1 MADGKIVIETLLDS
15 KGIEQGLKELE
26 SNLKGLSGLSH
37 MFGKLSKASSSFGK
51 TFGALSSVMS
61 STVAVG
67 VAGVGA
73 LVVAFNKLYEASKQ
87 NFFDNFKNI
96 GSVLQP
102 VINLFK
108 NFTSEVIQTFASITD
123 LDFSFGSLIAG
134 AIEFE
139 SKMAQVSAIMNVTG
153 KGINQLT
160 DTARHWGAST
170 RYTATQVAEAFTYM
184 GMAGWSAQESIAGI
198 GDILNIATVG
208 ATDLGVA
215 SDIVTDGLTALGM
228 SANQAGNFCDY
239 MSATITSSNTNVEM
253 MGETLKYAG
262 SVAGTL
268 GISMKDLSVAIGLM
282 AGAGVKASNSGTA
295 LRTLMSNLSAPTETV
310 AGAMQKYGISLVTAS
325 DGSVDLDATLR
336 TLRGSLKSL
345 PLTEQ
350 AKACKDL
357 AGKTG
362 MTGLMAIVNATDAEY
377 DKLSESIG
385 NATET
390 VSYFNENCASTGVTG
405 EAATNKIRMLREA
418 YEGSEVAAAALNL
431 TTQDLALVV
440 QTLGSHTEVTADN
453 VGDLLNV
460 FSKMKAPTEDQAK
473 VMKKLGLTYHE
484 VNDAQFDYSKT
495 CATVDSSIIGLSQT
509 QKEQVKSQLNT
520 NMTMNDANKILKNY
534 GLEAQSATTGQ
545 IDLIANMKELR
556 EKLGGMSE
564 QARVA
569 ALEQLGLSS
578 SIDEVNTVC
587 NMSDEEFKLYCKN
600 LELAKGLTEKLAQAM
615 DKTTKGTLLQL
626 SSAIEDVAITAFLL
640 LKDTILKVTN
650 SLNEFFETWRDAD
663 YSFEGFKKGLDGLL
677 QSVKNMDLAGALG
690 EAITGMTTFITGDGL
705 SGILAIGS
713 EIITKICT
721 GIIQN
726 KAKLNEAISSAIHQ
740 ISSWVQANASQIGE
754 AGKTILYAIK
764 NGIEE
769 NKDSIQGALD
779 AVAGVMNAWING
791 SGEIK
796 AITGEFADVFVSSLV
811 SSIANGFKN
820 KVSELSSASWTVFSE
835 MFSWPFNKL
844 EEFLFPKAYACGKES
859 GSNLAKGT
867 VTGVDENGNYIYDSG
882 SNAGTLA
889 GQGVVEGAEEG
900 VAPLTTVMQLESA
913 TQALQQSATNM
924 YNGAKVSFQL
934 LAEVGKQSMTDM
946 YLGMQGS
953 MLAVEN
959 SIKASATNA
968 YLGASQSYSS
978 LRDSATNSM
987 ISLKNVVTTQS
998 NEARNAAMT
1007 AFVSLGNVI
1016 NTQVSQARNAVTAQ
1030 FISIK
1035 SVVST
1040 QSTEARNLA
1049 TAQFISLNKVIV
1061 TQFTE
1066 ARNNATTQMISM
1078 KKVAQTQA
1086 TEMRDLVTT
1095 QMISMHKVIVT
1106 QITESRNGFTT
1117 QMISMKKVASTQ
1129 ANEILSIFRHCA
1141 SQMNSI
1147 GVNIGAGLRN
1157 GLSSQRGSI
1166 IATAN
1171 SIANSVASTM
1181 RKALDIHSPS
1191 RVMKQIGVYTMEGYD
1206 LGMNAEYQQVK
1217 KNVDSNMNDI
1227 ANRMKATVSMETA
1240 KVSANLSGNVSRTS
1254 TKSND
1259 SDSGIVG
1266 ILESIK
1272 NSIDSI
1278 DPSLNIDGKEFA
1290 IAITPHVSRE
1300 LVRRRR

>member
-1 MADGKIVIETLLDS
+1 MADGKIIIETELDN
-15 KGIEQGLKELE
+15 KGIEKGLKDLE
-26 SNLKGLSGLSH
+26 SNLKGLSGLSS
-37 MFGKLSKASSSFGK
+37 MFGELSKASNLFGK
-51 TFGALSSVMS
+51 TFSALSSVMS

-67 VAGVGA
+67 VAGVGT
-73 LVVAFNKLYEASKQ
+73 LVVAFNKLYESSKQ

-102 VINLFK
+102 AINLFK
-108 NFTSEVIQTFASITD
+108 NFTSEIIQTFASMTD
-123 LDFSFGSLIAG
+123 LDLSFVSLIAG

-139 SKMAQVSAIMNVTG
+139 SRMAQVSAIMNVAG

-160 DTARHWGAST
+160 DTAREWGAST
-170 RYTATQVAEAFTYM
+170 RYTAAQVADAFMYM

-198 GDILNIATVG
+198 GAILNLATVG
-208 ATDLGVA
+208 ATELGLT

-282 AGAGVKASNSGTA
+282 AGAGVKASSAGTS
-295 LRTLMSNLSAPTETV
+295 LRTLMANLSAPTETV
-310 AGAMQKYGISLVTAS
+310 SGAMEEYGISLVTAA

-336 TLRGSLKSL
+336 TLRESLKSL

-362 MTGLMAIVNATDAEY
+362 MTGLMSIVNATDAEY

-390 VSYFNENCASTGVTG
+390 VSYFNENCAATGITG
-405 EAATNKIRMLREA
+405 KNAVDKIHMLRDA

-520 NMTMNDANKILKNY
+520 NMTMNEANKILKNY

-587 NMSDEEFKLYCKN
+587 NMSDEQFKLYCKN

-615 DKTTKGTLLQL
+615 DETTKGTLLQL

-640 LKDTILKVTN
+640 LKDSILKVTN
-650 SLNEFFETWRDAD
+650 SLNEFFETWRGAD
-663 YSFEGFKKGLDGLL
+663 YSFEGFKQGLDGLL
-677 QSVKNMDLAGALG
+677 QSVKSMDLAGALG
-690 EAITGMTTFITGDGL
+690 EAINGMVTFITGGGL
-705 SGILAIGS
+705 SRILSIGS
-713 EIITKICT
+713 EIINKICT

-726 KAKLNEAISSAIHQ
+726 KAKLNEGISSAIQQ
-740 ISSWVQANASQIGE
+740 ISSWVQANAPQIGK
-754 AGKTILYAIK
+754 AGKTILEAIK

-769 NKDSIQGALD
+769 NKDSIRGALD
-779 AVAGVMNAWING
+779 AVAGAMNSWISESN
-791 SGEIK
+791 SIK
-796 AITGEFADVFVSSLV
+796 ALTGNFADVFINSLIENITSKVTSKSAEIGSSFWSV
-811 SSIANGFKN
+811 FG
-820 KVSELSSASWTVFSE
+820 ETLSNPYNFLDTMSFGTLSTIFDGI
-835 MFSWPFNKL
+835 ND
-844 EEFLFPKAYACGKES
+844 FLFPKAYACGKES
-859 GSNLAKGT
+859 GSNIAKGT
-867 VTGVDENGNYIYDSG
+867 INGVDENGNYIYDSG
-882 SNAGTLA
+882 SNAGNQA
-889 GQGVVEGAEEG
+889 GQGVVDGAEEG
-900 VAPLTTVMQLESA
+900 VAPLTTVMQLQEA
-913 TQALQQSATNM
+913 TLALQQSATNM

-934 LAEVGKQSMTDM
+934 LADVGKQSMTDM
-946 YLGMQGS
+946 YLGCQTS
-953 MLAVEN
+953 LN
-959 SIKASATNA
+959 SLELSVKTSATNMYIGA
-968 YLGASQSYSS
+968 QQSFSQLSSTGKQACTDLYLGAQQSFNN
-978 LRDSATNSM
+978 LRNSATSSM
-987 ISLKNVVTTQS
+987 ISLKS
-998 NEARNAAMT
+998 
-1007 AFVSLGNVI
+1007 VI
-1016 NTQVSQARNAVTAQ
+1016 
-1030 FISIK
+1030 
-1035 SVVST
+1035 ST

-1078 KKVAQTQA
+1078 KKVAQTQS

-1106 QITESRNGFTT
+1106 QITEARNGFTS
-1117 QMISMKKVASTQ
+1117 QMISMKKVAQTQ
-1129 ANEILSIFRHCA
+1129 SSEILSIFRHCA

-1157 GLSSQRGSI
+1157 GLASQRGSI

-1171 SIANSVASTM
+1171 SIANSVTSTM

-1217 KNVDSNMNDI
+1217 KNVDSNMKDI

-1240 KVSANLSGNVSRTS
+1240 KVSSNLSGNVASTS

-1266 ILESIK
+1266 ILEAIK
-1272 NSIDSI
+1272 DSIDSI

-1300 LVRRRR
+1300 LVRRRK

>member
-1 MADGKIVIETLLDS
+1 
-15 KGIEQGLKELE
+15 
-26 SNLKGLSGLSH
+26 
-37 MFGKLSKASSSFGK
+37 
-51 TFGALSSVMS
+51 
-61 STVAVG
+61 
-67 VAGVGA
+67 
-73 LVVAFNKLYEASKQ
+73 
-87 NFFDNFKNI
+87 
-96 GSVLQP
+96 
-102 VINLFK
+102 
-108 NFTSEVIQTFASITD
+108 
-123 LDFSFGSLIAG
+123 
-134 AIEFE
+134 
-139 SKMAQVSAIMNVTG
+139 
-153 KGINQLT
+153 
-160 DTARHWGAST
+160 
-170 RYTATQVAEAFTYM
+170 
-184 GMAGWSAQESIAGI
+184 MAGWSAQESIAGI
-198 GDILNIATVG
+198 GAILNLATVG
-208 ATDLGVA
+208 ATDLGIA

-295 LRTLMSNLSAPTETV
+295 LRTLMSNLSAPTKTV
-310 AGAMQKYGISLVTAS
+310 ADAMQKYGISLITAS
-325 DGSVDLDATLR
+325 DGSVDLDGTLR
-336 TLRGSLKSL
+336 TLRESLKSL

-390 VSYFNENCASTGVTG
+390 VSYFNENCAATGITG
-405 EAATNKIRMLREA
+405 KDATNKIHMLREA
-418 YEGSEVAAAALNL
+418 YEGSEASAAALNL

-440 QTLGSHTEVTADN
+440 QTLGSHSDVTADN
-453 VGDLLNV
+453 VSDLLNV
-460 FSKMKAPTEDQAK
+460 FSKMKAPTEEQANI
-473 VMKKLGLTYHE
+473 MKKLGLTYHE
-484 VNDAQFDYSKT
+484 LKDTQFDYSKT
-495 CATVDSSIIGLSQT
+495 CAAVDSSIIGLSQT
-509 QKEQVKSQLNT
+509 QKEQIKSQLNT
-520 NMTMNDANKILKNY
+520 NMTMNEANKILKNY
-534 GLEAQSATTGQ
+534 GLEAQSASTGQ
-545 IDLIANMKELR
+545 IDLIANIKELR

-564 QARVA
+564 QARAA

-578 SIDEVNTVC
+578 SIDEVNAVC
-587 NMSDEEFKLYCKN
+587 NMSDAEFKLYCEN
-600 LELAKGLTEKLAQAM
+600 LELAKGLTDKLAQAM
-615 DKTTKGTLLQL
+615 DETTKN
-626 SSAIEDVAITAFLL
+626 SL
-640 LKDTILKVTN
+640 LKLASALTDVGLAAFGSFKKGIVDVSNTLTQ
-650 SLNEFFETWRDAD
+650 FFNTWRGAD
-663 YSFEGFKKGLDGLL
+663 FSYSFDNFKKGLDGLL

-690 EAITGMTTFITGDGL
+690 EAINGMTTFITGGGL
-705 SGILAIGS
+705 SRILAIGS
-713 EIITKICT
+713 EIITKICN

-726 KAKLNEAISSAIHQ
+726 KTKLNEGISSAIQQ
-740 ISSWVQANASQIGE
+740 ISAWVQANASKIGE
-754 AGKTILYAIK
+754 AGKTILDAIK

-779 AVAGVMNAWING
+779 AVAGVMNSWING

-796 AITGEFADVFVSSLV
+796 AIAGEFADVFVSSLV
-811 SSIANGFKN
+811 SSIGNGFKN

-882 SNAGTLA
+882 SNAGKQA

-946 YLGMQGS
+946 YLGCQTS
-953 MLAVEN
+953 LTTLELSVKTA
-959 SIKASATNA
+959 ATNM
-968 YLGASQSYSS
+968 YLGAQQSFSQLSS
-978 LRDSATNSM
+978 AGKQACTDLYLGAQQSFNNLRDSATNSM
-987 ISLKNVVTTQS
+987 LSLKNVVTTQS

-1066 ARNNATTQMISM
+1066 ARNNATTQMISL

-1106 QITESRNGFTT
+1106 QITEARNGFTT
-1117 QMISMKKVASTQ
+1117 QMMSMKKVAQTQ
-1129 ANEILSIFRHCA
+1129 SSEMLSIFRSCA
-1141 SQMNSI
+1141 SQMNAI
-1147 GVNIGAGLRN
+1147 GVNIGSGLRN

-1181 RKALDIHSPS
+1181 RRALDIHSPS
-1191 RVMKQIGVYTMEGYD
+1191 RVMKQIGVYTMEGYNV
-1206 LGMNAEYQQVK
+1206 GMNAEYQQVK
-1217 KNVDSNMNDI
+1217 KDVDSNMKDI
-1227 ANRMKATVSMETA
+1227 ANRMKATVSIETS
-1240 KVSANLSGNVSRTS
+1240 KVSANLSGNVASAS
-1254 TKSND
+1254 TKQNDND
-1259 SDSGIVG
+1259 SGVVG
-1266 ILESIK
+1266 ILEAIK

-1278 DPSLNIDGKEFA
+1278 DPRLIIDKKEFA
-1290 IAITPHVSRE
+1290 IAITPDVSKE
-1300 LVRRRR
+1300 LARRKW

>member
-1 MADGKIVIETLLDS
+1 MADGKIIIETELDN
-15 KGIEQGLKELE
+15 KGIEKGLKDLE
-26 SNLKGLSGLSH
+26 SNLKGLSGLSS
-37 MFGKLSKASSSFGK
+37 MFGELSKASNLFGK
-51 TFGALSSVMS
+51 TFSALSSVMS

-67 VAGVGA
+67 VAGVGT

-102 VINLFK
+102 AINLFK
-108 NFTSEVIQTFASITD
+108 NFTSEIIQTFASMTD
-123 LDFSFGSLIAG
+123 LDLSFVSLIAG

-139 SKMAQVSAIMNVTG
+139 SRMAQVSAIMNVTG

-160 DTARHWGAST
+160 DTAREWGAST
-170 RYTATQVAEAFTYM
+170 RYTAAQVADAFMYM

-198 GDILNIATVG
+198 GAILNLATVG
-208 ATDLGVA
+208 ATELGLT

-282 AGAGVKASNSGTA
+282 AGAGVKASSAGTA

-310 AGAMQKYGISLVTAS
+310 SGAMEEYGISLVTAA

-336 TLRGSLKSL
+336 TLRESLKSL

-385 NATET
+385 NATQT
-390 VSYFNENCASTGVTG
+390 VSYFNENCAATGITG
-405 EAATNKIRMLREA
+405 KNAVDKIHMLREA

-440 QTLGSHTEVTADN
+440 QTLGSHTDVTADN

-520 NMTMNDANKILKNY
+520 NMTMNEANKILKNY

-564 QARVA
+564 QARAA

-578 SIDEVNTVC
+578 SVDEVNRVC
-587 NMSDEEFKLYCKN
+587 NMSDDEFKLYCKN

-615 DKTTKGTLLQL
+615 DETTKGNLLQL

-640 LKDTILKVTN
+640 LKDSILKVTN
-650 SLNEFFETWRDAD
+650 SLNEFFETWRSAD
-663 YSFEGFKKGLDGLL
+663 YSFEGFKQGLDGLL
-677 QSVKNMDLAGALG
+677 QSVKSMDLAGALG
-690 EAITGMTTFITGDGL
+690 EAINGMVNFITGGGL
-705 SGILAIGS
+705 SRILSIGS
-713 EIITKICT
+713 EIINKICT

-726 KAKLNEAISSAIHQ
+726 KTKLNEGISSAIQQ
-740 ISSWVQANASQIGE
+740 ISAWVQSNSSRIGE
-754 AGKTILYAIK
+754 AGKTILGAIK

-769 NKDSIQGALD
+769 NKDSIRGALD
-779 AVAGVMNAWING
+779 AVASVMNSWVNG

-796 AITGEFADVFVSSLV
+796 AVAGEFADVFVSSLF
-811 SSIANGFKN
+811 SSLYNGFMN
-820 KVSELSSASWTVFSE
+820 KTSELSSASWTVLSE
-835 MFSWPFNKL
+835 AVSWPFNKL

-859 GSNLAKGT
+859 GANIAKGT
-867 VTGVDENGNYIYDSG
+867 ITGVDENGNYIYDSG
-882 SNAGTLA
+882 SNAGKQA
-889 GQGVVEGAEEG
+889 GQGVVDGAEEG
-900 VAPLTTVMQLESA
+900 VAPLTTVMQLQEA
-913 TQALQQSATNM
+913 TLALQQSATNM
-924 YNGAKVSFQL
+924 YNGAKISFQL
-934 LAEVGKQSMTDM
+934 LADVGKQSMTDM

-953 MLAVEN
+953 ILAVEN
-959 SIKASATNA
+959 SIKTSATNA

-987 ISLKNVVTTQS
+987 ISLKNVVITQS
-998 NEARNAAMT
+998 NEARNSAMT

-1016 NTQVSQARNAVTAQ
+1016 NTQVSEARNAVTAQ
-1030 FISIK
+1030 FISMK
-1035 SVVST
+1035 SVIST

-1049 TAQFISLNKVIV
+1049 TAQFISLKKV
-1061 TQFTE
+1061 TQ
-1066 ARNNATTQMISM
+1066 TQS
-1078 KKVAQTQA
+1078 
-1086 TEMRDLVTT
+1086 TEMRDTVTT

-1106 QITESRNGFTT
+1106 QITEARNGFTT

-1157 GLSSQRGSI
+1157 GLASQRGSI

-1171 SIANSVASTM
+1171 SIANSVTSTM

-1217 KNVDSNMNDI
+1217 KNVDSNMKDI

-1240 KVSANLSGNVSRTS
+1240 KVSSNLSGNVASTS

-1266 ILESIK
+1266 ILEAIK
-1272 NSIDSI
+1272 DSIDSI

-1300 LVRRRR
+1300 LVRRRK